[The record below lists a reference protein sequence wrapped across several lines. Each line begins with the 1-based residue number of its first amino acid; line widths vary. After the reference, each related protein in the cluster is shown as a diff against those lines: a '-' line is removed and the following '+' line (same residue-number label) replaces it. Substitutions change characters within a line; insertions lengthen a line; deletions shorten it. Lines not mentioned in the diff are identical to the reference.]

1 MKEKKLTEKIEIPS
15 GIEVSLDNFILKVKG
30 PKGEIIKDIKTSKVK
45 FKKENNKINFT
56 VNGVSR
62 KHKSLLNTYLAHF
75 RNMTNGVTNP
85 YVYKLKVCSGHFPMN
100 VTVDKTKIIIKNFL
114 GEKVPRI
121 AQIIEGVNVKLNGD
135 IILVESLDIEKA
147 GQVSAN
153 IEIATKIPNK
163 DRRVFQDGCFIIEKD
178 GKPIK

>member
-100 VTVDKTKIIIKNFL
+100 VTVD
-114 GEKVPRI
+114 
-121 AQIIEGVNVKLNGD
+121 
-135 IILVESLDIEKA
+135 
-147 GQVSAN
+147 
-153 IEIATKIPNK
+153 
-163 DRRVFQDGCFIIEKD
+163 
-178 GKPIK
+178 